1 MAINPEFFEEG
12 FETRLQDLMNYCRNM
27 EPVRT
32 FSECEAPFFL
42 TFNQITKV
50 DPEKPV
56 LVPGDPEKHQM
67 ELNDRN
73 GAISYHPN
81 QVKMA
86 YDLAQRLNIQ
96 PPKILGD
103 A

>member
-1 MAINPEFFEEG
+1 MAINPEFFEDG
-12 FETRLQDLMNYCRNM
+12 FEGRLQNLMNYCRNM
-27 EPVRT
+27 EP
-32 FSECEAPFFL
+32 
-42 TFNQITKV
+42 V

-67 ELNDRN
+67 DLNDRN

-86 YDLAQRLNIQ
+86 YDLAQRLNIE
-96 PPKILGD
+96 PPKILGN
-103 A
+103 ANS